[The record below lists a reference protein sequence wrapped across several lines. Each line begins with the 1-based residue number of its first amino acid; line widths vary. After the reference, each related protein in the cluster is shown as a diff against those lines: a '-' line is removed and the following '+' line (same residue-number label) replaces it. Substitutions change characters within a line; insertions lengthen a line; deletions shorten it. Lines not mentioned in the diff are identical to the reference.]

1 MDQNKIKSLSP
12 SENLLAGMIGGTL
25 ETFIQ
30 MPLISYKF
38 NLQTGNKI
46 PSNIFGFY
54 RGIIPQISTVA
65 PITAFQMS
73 TNCSLNNLFFKSNDS
88 DGKKIGIACLTGVIS
103 SIFYTI
109 PKDFN
114 SVHYNIG
121 SVTKG
126 YNLLDDSI
134 HLLDG
139 FFPVIT
145 PSINSATER
154 LGDVYFDVDKF
165 TYEIVALTQAQIDQ
179 TVTETAKDDFKNN
192 LDGVFAYATTP
203 DGLNEYA
210 IKIGNDGKIVTVLI
224 P

>member
-1 MDQNKIKSLSP
+1 MRALTLTQEIKDRNTSIYKNF
-12 SENLLAGMIGGTL
+12 EAGT
-25 ETFIQ
+25 
-30 MPLISYKF
+30 
-38 NLQTGNKI
+38 
-46 PSNIFGFY
+46 
-54 RGIIPQISTVA
+54 
-65 PITAFQMS
+65 
-73 TNCSLNNLFFKSNDS
+73 
-88 DGKKIGIACLTGVIS
+88 
-103 SIFYTI
+103 IFYTV

-114 SVHYNIG
+114 SAHYNIG

-145 PSINSATER
+145 PSIDVATER
-154 LGDVYFDVDKF
+154 LGSIYFDVDKF
-165 TYEIVALTQAQIDQ
+165 TYEVIALTQAEIDSDI
-179 TVTETAKDDFKNN
+179 KDEFKNN
-192 LDGVFAYATTP
+192 LEGAFAFATTP